1 MNFKFFSQNLPFDS
15 PKIRHKTL
23 TALGNFETIPNDK
36 TAIEILESSE
46 GTL

>member
-1 MNFKFFSQNLPFDS
+1 MNFKFFSQNLPFD
-15 PKIRHKTL
+15 PPTIRHKRL

-46 GTL
+46 GAL